1 VTFNTTYRM
10 TSGTSAVTATGASGG
25 NSGNRRNVIL
35 KPSPS
40 KPKSYPPKPAQEPC
54 TPQRQRQGFT
64 SLELEA
70 TPESFTTETASSGLS
85 FAFGEFGTDPETGV
99 TTPNGSSGKRDNDGT
114 GDLRSSKRQK
124 KPQTKAKEQEDDVA
138 IT

>member
-1 VTFNTTYRM
+1 
-10 TSGTSAVTATGASGG
+10 
-25 NSGNRRNVIL
+25 
-35 KPSPS
+35 
-40 KPKSYPPKPAQEPC
+40 
-54 TPQRQRQGFT
+54 
-64 SLELEA
+64 LEA

-138 IT
+138 ITWLYVARTTKPRLSAIYTVLKSICRSRHFAGFHYFLLKLW